1 MVIPK
6 NTKGIVLSAHGSGS
20 SRHSPGN
27 RYVGEVL
34 HEKTNLVPNKAARP
48 HFLGLSVLKSKLISG
63 SIIRIVIRSLS
74 DPSVKE

>member
-1 MVIPK
+1 LVIPK

-34 HEKTNLVPNKAARP
+34 HEKTNLVPNKAAQP
-48 HFLGLSVLKSKLISG
+48 HFLGLSVLTKLISG

>member
-6 NTKGIVLSAHGSGS
+6 NTKGIVLFAHENGS

-27 RYVGEVL
+27 RYVEEVL
-34 HEKTNLVPNKAARP
+34 HEKTNLVPNKAAQP
-48 HFLGLSVLKSKLISG
+48 HCLHLSVLTKLISG

>member
-6 NTKGIVLSAHGSGS
+6 NTKGIVLSAHG

-34 HEKTNLVPNKAARP
+34 HEKTNLVHNKAAQP
-48 HFLGLSVLKSKLISG
+48 HFLRLSVFIKLISG